1 MKNRQKTTAENKPK
15 KPSFYLPF
23 KYESNKYETDNS
35 LTIKYDLQEEFLGNV
50 KKELNQENKPQ
61 NKNKCGYTQHFYV
74 KFEHVSIKQLY
85 NIKFTYLF
93 INKHIYR
100 LMYLCINMNVYVL

>member
-1 MKNRQKTTAENKPK
+1 MKKQTENHSRKQAK

-50 KKELNQENKPQ
+50 KKR
-61 NKNKCGYTQHFYV
+61 
-74 KFEHVSIKQLY
+74 IKL
-85 NIKFTYLF
+85 
-93 INKHIYR
+93 R
-100 LMYLCINMNVYVL
+100 E